1 MIVSVGFEEE
11 TGSTLITGFHYNK
24 SGVLQRDMARSGILP
39 FTGSAAAAILRP

>member
-24 SGVLQRDMARSGILP
+24 SGVLQRDIGIPP
-39 FTGSAAAAILRP
+39 FTGPAAAAILGA